1 MSAAPQLSRRGLLAV
16 GAATAALPL
25 PAPSAAAARAAGK
38 VRCAPC
44 AFRNAEMV
52 GGQAV
57 AVSAD
62 GKRIVWSPADP
73 PVSWSD
79 DHAATWTA
87 TKGLPG
93 APVRSDPVNAA
104 KFHAY
109 RSGAFYLST
118 DGGKSFE
125 AAAAT
130 GLPTAGN
137 VRFKAVPGHEGDIW
151 LPGGTTEPTT
161 PTPYGLW
168 RSTDS
173 GASLT
178 RFEAVDEGD
187 VVGFGKAATRR
198 HVSRRVHRL
207 QDPRRARHLPVRR
220 RGPDLDPHQRRPTP
234 VRLDRQHHDR
244 RPPGPRSRLLRD
256 QRARSR
262 LRRPGVRSGV
272 R

>member
-109 RSGAFYLST
+109 RSGAFHLST

-187 VVGFGKAATRR
+187 VVGFGKAAPGGMCPAVYTGSRTRGVRGIFRSDGAGRTWTRINDDR
-198 HVSRRVHRL
+198 HQYGWTGNTMTGDPRVHGHVYFGTNGRGVVYG
-207 QDPRRARHLPVRR
+207 DPA
-220 RGPDLDPHQRRPTP
+220 
-234 VRLDRQHHDR
+234 
-244 RPPGPRSRLLRD
+244 
-256 QRARSR
+256 
-262 LRRPGVRSGV
+262 
-272 R
+272 